1 MRATIKTQTESG
13 LVRVLYGRELGD
25 PLPRDARARVS
36 RAAVVLTVA
45 HRVGVFAVGVA
56 IGLAI
61 LLAAGALAGCS
72 TTDERRE
79 HLIRAG
85 KTLVRHWG
93 EPDWTSRRDTWLAA
107 AEIECPEPSA
117 TAEVGK

>member
-25 PLPRDARARVS
+25 PLPRDTRARVS

-85 KTLVRHWG
+85 RILILHSTPEAGW
-93 EPDWTSRRDTWLAA
+93 ESRRDRWLAA
-107 AEIECPEPSA
+107 SEIEAPDAAPVTS
-117 TAEVGK
+117 K